1 MTKVITYGTFDMF
14 HRGHLNL
21 IKRAKDLGDYLI
33 VGVTSTEYDK
43 ARGKLDVKDS
53 LEDRINNIRNTGLA
67 DLIIVEEKDGQKI
80 HDIIKYNVNIF
91 TVGSDWTGK
100 FDYLRKYCKVVYLE
114 RTEGISSTK
123 LRKILMQ
130 QNNA

>member
-14 HRGHLNL
+14 HRGHLSL

-53 LEDRINNIRNTGLA
+53 LETRINNIRNTGLA